1 MTAGVIAATLLIT
14 ATTIDDAIWLIPY
27 CTSPQLSTWTK
38 IIHGLT
44 FIITLELL
52 SIFCVLVSNL
62 FQGLI
67 LFAGID
73 ASYVLG
79 LVGATICWAI
89 AIGLYVK
96 KMMKK
101 RKRAKAAAA
110 AEMLQTDKGI
120 TASAEENSLIASD
133 GDEEDIDA
141 DADDADA
148 EIDES
153 RDDSSDD
160 SSDGGGIGRDIPS
173 TPSIL
178 TVASLTTLGALD
190 EISYFPAI
198 LVGNVFSPV
207 ELCLGT
213 LFATIIILVIV
224 LAFLTR
230 CKPLI
235 DFLDSIPL
243 YGIVGIFAVILTT
256 GLFFQ

>member
-1 MTAGVIAATLLIT
+1 MTAGVLAATLLIT

-73 ASYVLG
+73 ASYILG
-79 LVGATICWAI
+79 LVGAVICWAI

-101 RKRAKAAAA
+101 RKRAMAAAA
-110 AEMLQTDKGI
+110 AEMLETEKGI
-120 TASAEENSLIASD
+120 MVNEEENSLIASD

-141 DADDADA
+141 AAAA

-160 SSDGGGIGRDIPS
+160 SSDGGIGRDIPS

-178 TVASLTTLGALD
+178 MVASLTTLGALD

>member
-1 MTAGVIAATLLIT
+1 MTAGVLAATLLIT

-73 ASYVLG
+73 ASYILG
-79 LVGATICWAI
+79 LVGAVICWAI

-101 RKRAKAAAA
+101 RKRAMAAAA
-110 AEMLQTDKGI
+110 AEMLETEKGI
-120 TASAEENSLIASD
+120 MVNEEENSLIVSD
-133 GDEEDIDA
+133 GNGDSDEEDIDA
-141 DADDADA
+141 AAA
-148 EIDES
+148 TEIDES
-153 RDDSSDD
+153 RDDSSD
-160 SSDGGGIGRDIPS
+160 GGIGRDIPS

-178 TVASLTTLGALD
+178 MVASLTTLGALD

-207 ELCLGT
+207 ELCVGT